1 MTQSSKKFIVT
12 HSLLTFLLAAL
23 GVDQSIAGWRPL
35 PGLTAGDEAPKLA
48 SPPTR
53 ASALPVISDNGRY
66 IAYITNIV
74 RNQSRQQRDQIFL
87 RDVRGRKNYLISRR
101 GKREGDGNSLYPAI
115 SSDGRRVVYA
125 SDAVNLDPACDTG
138 LMNIYLS
145 IRSLATKTMS
155 TKCIS
160 QTQPDGIDGAPPPM
174 SLLPAIS
181 GDGHTISWTS
191 DTAYQVQG
199 DVNGQADVFVWN
211 QNTGIRLA
219 SVASDGAQ
227 GNGPSSLS
235 SLDRSGQQLVF
246 MSEATNLVPD
256 DTNQA
261 SDIFLRNLTD
271 GKTSLVSVGHDGES
285 GNQPSMLPM
294 VSRDG
299 QHVVFASKASNL
311 VLGDTNKE
319 WDVFVRHLRDG
330 TTERVSM
337 ADGQPGAEG
346 NGASTVAGIT
356 GNGRCVIFQ
365 SQASNLVAGDTNGT
379 EDIYVR
385 DLLTRRTTRISLGH
399 REREAND
406 DTFYPVIS
414 ADGSTVAYTSTAT
427 NLTLNGDRK
436 ADDSDVYVL
445 KLPKGWCR

>member
-1 MTQSSKKFIVT
+1 MTQSSKKSIVPL
-12 HSLLTFLLAAL
+12 SLSMLLLATL
-23 GVDQSIAGWRPL
+23 GVDQTLAGWKPL
-35 PGLTAGDEAPKLA
+35 PGLPAGDTAPQLA
-48 SPPTR
+48 SPSTR
-53 ASALPVISDNGRY
+53 ESTLPAISDNGHY

-74 RNQSRQQRDQIFL
+74 RKHGRQQRDQILL
-87 RDVRGRKNYLISRR
+87 RDVREKKTHLISRS

-145 IRSLATKTMS
+145 ITNLATKAIS

-160 QTQPDGIDGAPPPM
+160 QTQPDGVYGAPPPM

-181 GDGHTISWTS
+181 GDGQTISWTS

-199 DVNGQADVFVWN
+199 DGNGQADVFVWN

-219 SVASDGAQ
+219 SVASDGKQ

-235 SLDRSGQQLVF
+235 TLDRTGQQLVF
-246 MSEATNLVPD
+246 MSEATNLVPG

-261 SDIFLRNLTD
+261 SDIFLRNLTN
-271 GKTSLVSVGHDGES
+271 GRTSLVSVGDDGEP
-285 GNQPSMLPM
+285 GNRPSMLPM
-294 VSRDG
+294 ISRDG

-311 VLGDTNKE
+311 VSGDTNKE

-330 TTERVSM
+330 TTERVSV

-365 SQASNLVAGDTNGT
+365 SQASNLVAGDTNGF

-385 DLLTRRTTRISLGH
+385 DLLTRRTTRISLG
-399 REREAND
+399 RRAREAND

-436 ADDSDVYVL
+436 TDDSDVFVI

>member
-1 MTQSSKKFIVT
+1 MTQSRKK
-12 HSLLTFLLAAL
+12 SLAPLSLSTLLLAIL
-23 GVDQSIAGWRPL
+23 GVDQTMAGSKPL
-35 PGLTAGDEAPKLA
+35 PGLPAGNVAPKLA

-53 ASALPVISDNGRY
+53 ASALPVVSDNGRY

-74 RNQSRQQRDQIFL
+74 RKQGRQQRDQIFL
-87 RDVRGRKNYLISRR
+87 RDVREKKTYLISRR
-101 GKREGDGNSLYPAI
+101 DKREGDGNSLYPAI

-125 SDAVNLDPACDTG
+125 SDALNLDPACDTG

-145 IRSLATKTMS
+145 ITNSATKAIS

-160 QTQPDGIDGAPPPM
+160 QTQPDGVYGAPPPM

-181 GDGHTISWTS
+181 GDGQTISWTS
-191 DTAYQVQG
+191 DTAYQVEG
-199 DVNGQADVFVWN
+199 DGNGQADVFVWN

-219 SVASDGAQ
+219 SVASDGKQ

-235 SLDRSGQQLVF
+235 TLDRTGQQLVF
-246 MSEATNLVPD
+246 MSEATNLVPG

-271 GKTSLVSVGHDGES
+271 GRTSLVSVGHDGEP

-294 VSRDG
+294 ISRDG

-311 VLGDTNKE
+311 VSGDTNEE
-319 WDVFVRHLRDG
+319 WDVFVRHLRDS
-330 TTERVSM
+330 TTERVSV
-337 ADGQPGAEG
+337 ADGKPGAG
-346 NGASTVAGIT
+346 GDGASTVAGIT

-365 SQASNLVAGDTNGT
+365 SQASNLVPGDTNGT

-385 DLLTRRTTRISLGH
+385 DLLTHRTTRVSLG
-399 REREAND
+399 RRKREAND
-406 DTFYPVIS
+406 DTFFPVIS

-427 NLTLNGDRK
+427 NLTLNSDHK
-436 ADDSDVYVL
+436 AEDSDVYLL
-445 KLPKGWCR
+445 KLPEGWCR